1 MPGFVSIYIF
11 SCLIYMKKLR
21 ALLITFLFSSAT
33 SLFGAPALD
42 LAQDSINSF
51 DGKLYQALCN
61 KEGNVNYSAISI
73 YSVLYALQ
81 KGAQG
86 TTKDQI
92 SKALNIEASDDFE
105 NQIKSVIT
113 GTQNMTNSL
122 WYKESLAIKP
132 HYNQYIKDYDF
143 TIKPVNFYKAEA
155 VKNEINSYIAQKTE
169 KLIENFLTDPLPGDT
184 QLVLL
189 NTLYFHQKWRAEF
202 DERATRQEDFF
213 KTKTDSKKVD
223 MMHKTAYYS
232 YYQNADVQVLELPY
246 EDKRYSMVVILPREY
261 EYDFSKLKLEATL
274 DDYKDKK
281 ASKRVQLS
289 FPKFDITSGY
299 DLIPV
304 LKEMGMTNAFNP
316 DTADFSNVFT
326 SPQSIYVDA
335 VVHKVRILV
344 NERETKAAA
353 VTMASARASATMPEP
368 PIVFNADHPFLYVIR
383 DNELGINLFTGIVRE
398 PEF

>member
-33 SLFGAPALD
+33 SLFGAPALN

-73 YSVLYALQ
+73 YSVLYSLQ

-86 TTKDQI
+86 KTQEQI
-92 SKALNIEASDDFE
+92 NNVLYIEPSDDFE
-105 NQIKSVIT
+105 NQVKTVIT

-132 HYNQYIKDYDF
+132 DYNQFIKDYDF

-189 NTLYFHQKWRAEF
+189 NTLYFHHKWRAEF
-202 DERATRQEDFF
+202 DERATRQDDFF

-223 MMHKTAYYS
+223 MMHKTAYYP
-232 YYQNADVQVLELPY
+232 YYQNADVQILELLY

-353 VTMASARASATMPEP
+353 VTMASARASAAMPEDLV
-368 PIVFNADHPFLYVIR
+368 IFTADHPFLYVIR

-398 PEF
+398 PK

>member
-11 SCLIYMKKLR
+11 SCLVYMKKLR

-122 WYKESLAIKP
+122 WYKEALAIKP
-132 HYNQYIKDYDF
+132 DYNQFIKDYDF

-155 VKNEINSYIAQKTE
+155 VKTEINSYIAQKTE
-169 KLIENFLTDPLPGDT
+169 KLIENFLTDPLPDDT
-184 QLVLL
+184 RLVLL
-189 NTLYFHQKWRAEF
+189 NTLYFHQKWRSEF

-316 DTADFSNVFT
+316 DAADFSNVFT

-353 VTMASARASATMPEP
+353 VTMASSRASAAMPEDP
-368 PIVFNADHPFLYVIR
+368 VIFKADHPFLYVIR

-398 PEF
+398 PK

>member
-1 MPGFVSIYIF
+1 MQEFVSIYIF
-11 SCLIYMKKLR
+11 SCLVYMKKLR
-21 ALLITFLFSSAT
+21 ALLITFLFTSAT

-42 LAQDSINSF
+42 MAQNSINSF

-92 SKALNIEASDDFE
+92 SKTLNIEASDDFE
-105 NQIKSVIT
+105 NQVKTVIT

-122 WYKESLAIKP
+122 WYKEALAIKP
-132 HYNQYIKDYDF
+132 DYNQFIKDYDF
-143 TIKPVNFYKAEA
+143 TIKPVNFYNAGA
-155 VKNEINSYIAQKTE
+155 VKNEINSYISEKTE
-169 KLIENFLTDPLPGDT
+169 KLIENFLTEPLPTDT

-189 NTLYFHQKWRAEF
+189 NTLYFHQKWRSEF
-202 DERATRQEDFF
+202 DEAMTRPQDFY
-213 KTKTDSKKVD
+213 KTKTDTKKVD
-223 MMHKTAYYS
+223 MMRKTAYYQ
-232 YYQNADVQVLELPY
+232 YYQSADLQMIELPY

-261 EYDFSKLKLEATL
+261 EYDFSNLKLEATL
-274 DDYKDKK
+274 DDYMDKK

-316 DTADFSNVFT
+316 DAADFSNVFT

-353 VTMASARASATMPEP
+353 VAMASARASAAMPEDP
-368 PIVFNADHPFLYVIR
+368 VIFNADHPFLYVIR

-398 PEF
+398 PK

>member
-1 MPGFVSIYIF
+1 
-11 SCLIYMKKLR
+11 
-21 ALLITFLFSSAT
+21 
-33 SLFGAPALD
+33 
-42 LAQDSINSF
+42 
-51 DGKLYQALCN
+51 
-61 KEGNVNYSAISI
+61 
-73 YSVLYALQ
+73 
-81 KGAQG
+81 
-86 TTKDQI
+86 
-92 SKALNIEASDDFE
+92 
-105 NQIKSVIT
+105 
-113 GTQNMTNSL
+113 
-122 WYKESLAIKP
+122 
-132 HYNQYIKDYDF
+132 
-143 TIKPVNFYKAEA
+143 
-155 VKNEINSYIAQKTE
+155 
-169 KLIENFLTDPLPGDT
+169 
-184 QLVLL
+184 
-189 NTLYFHQKWRAEF
+189 
-202 DERATRQEDFF
+202 
-213 KTKTDSKKVD
+213 

-316 DTADFSNVFT
+316 DAADFSNVFT

-353 VTMASARASATMPEP
+353 VTMASSRASAAMPEDP
-368 PIVFNADHPFLYVIR
+368 VIFKADHPFLYVIR

-398 PEF
+398 PK